1 MAGPPPV
8 TRDSVSLSDV
18 DSKPSAPVRAGTVLP
33 FLLNVTAVF
42 PSQKEVPD
50 SPFLAGLAEGLRGG
64 EGLGVGA
71 WGRGTRLLQVESS
84 EPPAP
89 QRAPARAGRS
99 HTNIAGC
106 PCSRLHLSV
115 FSEHL
120 PHAKEWRRQS

>member
-33 FLLNVTAVF
+33 SLLNVTAVF

-64 EGLGVGA
+64 EGLGVGRLGQGDTA
-71 WGRGTRLLQVESS
+71 PPSRVIRASGPTVGPSQGRALTYK
-84 EPPAP
+84 
-89 QRAPARAGRS
+89 
-99 HTNIAGC
+99 H
-106 PCSRLHLSV
+106 SRVPV
-115 FSEHL
+115 FAS
-120 PHAKEWRRQS
+120 AFIRV